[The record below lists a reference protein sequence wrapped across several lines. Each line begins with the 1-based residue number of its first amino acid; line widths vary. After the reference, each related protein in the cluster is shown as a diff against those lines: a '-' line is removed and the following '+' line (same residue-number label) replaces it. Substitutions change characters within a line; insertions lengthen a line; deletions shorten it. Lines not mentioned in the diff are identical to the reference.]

1 MISSSSPM
9 HNNYNSSF
17 NDSGS
22 INETLCRTGS
32 LGFID
37 EVLRYAGTKQYI
49 FLQVHVCAIHQV
61 TVGDIS
67 DFHEADALNY
77 IDRYYKKRRAHCT
90 AALLEDRICL
100 RRVKQSGK
108 MPFHPWVVYNE
119 IKYVFISRK
128 RPEYFVLCIDSNHD
142 RRKYFEIYKCK
153 SADNVKQIEEK
164 IKAAMRDPDK
174 LLRKMHILSRIS
186 LPPGNNVNQKE
197 LVPEIMVEDV
207 SKLNGDEDNKNIY
220 SNIHG
225 NNDNN
230 NYNNNRNNNNTNN
243 NNDRNNNSNMKNS
256 NNNNNNNNGGGGS
269 NSSNYNKSGN
279 ADNEIDVK
287 KDKKSTS
294 SLSPITPAKDLTL
307 ESLNENYVVS
317 SISITP
323 IEFLHR
329 SPESLVYQI
338 KQNVYEPSQNTH
350 SLSHSISSESGDI
363 HLETRINDIID
374 KITFI
379 NHDPSKGLY
388 ESQNGNFYMFLDRQE
403 FHLNKYISREDS
415 FIASNQKE

>member
-1 MISSSSPM
+1 MTSSSSPM
-9 HNNYNSSF
+9 HNNCNSSF
-17 NDSGS
+17 NGSGS
-22 INETLCRTGS
+22 INGTLCRTGS

-37 EVLRYAGTKQYI
+37 EVLRYSGTKQYI

-61 TVGDIS
+61 SLGDIS
-67 DFHEADALNY
+67 DFHETDALSY

-119 IKYVFISRK
+119 IKYIFISRK

-142 RRKYFEIYKCK
+142 RRKYYEIYKCK
-153 SADNVKQIEEK
+153 SADDVKQIEEK
-164 IKAAMRDPDK
+164 MKAAMRDPDK

-186 LPPGNNVNQKE
+186 LPPKNNENQKE
-197 LVPEIMVEDV
+197 LVPKIMVEDV
-207 SKLNGDEDNKNIY
+207 SKLNDDEDNKNIY
-220 SNIHG
+220 SNIH
-225 NNDNN
+225 DNN
-230 NYNNNRNNNNTNN
+230 NKIRNNNNNN
-243 NNDRNNNSNMKNS
+243 NNNNR
-256 NNNNNNNNGGGGS
+256 NNNNNGGGGGS
-269 NSSNYNKSGN
+269 SSNDNKSGS

-294 SLSPITPAKDLTL
+294 SLSPVTPVKDLTL

-323 IEFLHR
+323 IEFFHH
-329 SPESLVYQI
+329 SPESLIYQI
-338 KQNVYEPSQNTH
+338 KQSVYEPSQNTH
-350 SLSHSISSESGDI
+350 SLPHSMSSESGDI

-379 NHDPSKGLY
+379 NHDPLKGFC

-403 FHLNKYISREDS
+403 FHLNKYIDREES
-415 FIASNQKE
+415 FIISNQKE

>member
-1 MISSSSPM
+1 MTSSSSPM
-9 HNNYNSSF
+9 HNNCNSSF
-17 NDSGS
+17 NGSGS
-22 INETLCRTGS
+22 INGTLCRTGS

-37 EVLRYAGTKQYI
+37 EVLRYSGTKQYI

-61 TVGDIS
+61 SLGDIS
-67 DFHEADALNY
+67 DFHETDALSY

-119 IKYVFISRK
+119 IKYIFISRK

-142 RRKYFEIYKCK
+142 RRKYYEIYKCK
-153 SADNVKQIEEK
+153 SADDVKQIEEK
-164 IKAAMRDPDK
+164 MKAAMRDPDK

-186 LPPGNNVNQKE
+186 LPPKNNENQKE
-197 LVPEIMVEDV
+197 LVPKIMVED
-207 SKLNGDEDNKNIY
+207 
-220 SNIHG
+220 
-225 NNDNN
+225 
-230 NYNNNRNNNNTNN
+230 
-243 NNDRNNNSNMKNS
+243 
-256 NNNNNNNNGGGGS
+256 
-269 NSSNYNKSGN
+269 
-279 ADNEIDVK
+279 

-294 SLSPITPAKDLTL
+294 SLSPVTPVKDLTL

-323 IEFLHR
+323 IEFFHH
-329 SPESLVYQI
+329 SPESLIYQI
-338 KQNVYEPSQNTH
+338 KQSVYEPSQNTH
-350 SLSHSISSESGDI
+350 SLPHSMSSESGDI

-379 NHDPSKGLY
+379 NHDPLKGFC

-403 FHLNKYISREDS
+403 FHLNKYIDREES
-415 FIASNQKE
+415 FIISNQKE